1 MLVVYLDPRLN
12 TSYKVSRRQD
22 RAILQPNDQTRD
34 GNSGRDDSRGR
45 GRRVGDEPALGD
57 RHAGS
62 GHQERQR
69 VAIRSHVDHQDD
81 TAERRRWEGKE
92 DAGVPLRLSVPV
104 RWL

>member
-1 MLVVYLDPRLN
+1 VV
-12 TSYKVSRRQD
+12 
-22 RAILQPNDQTRD
+22 
-34 GNSGRDDSRGR
+34 
-45 GRRVGDEPALGD
+45 DELGPSL
-57 RHAGS
+57 RWATATPVS

>member
-12 TSYKVSRRQD
+12 TSYKVSSQTTKPATGTAAG
-22 RAILQPNDQTRD
+22 AIAEVVADELGP
-34 GNSGRDDSRGR
+34 
-45 GRRVGDEPALGD
+45 EPALGD
-57 RHAGS
+57 RHAAS